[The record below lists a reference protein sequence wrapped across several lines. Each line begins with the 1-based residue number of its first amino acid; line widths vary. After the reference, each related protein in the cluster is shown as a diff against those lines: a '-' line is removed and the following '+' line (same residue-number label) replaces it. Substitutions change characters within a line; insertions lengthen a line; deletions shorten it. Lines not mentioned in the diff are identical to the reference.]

1 MRRFEALF
9 LEISTEWSNTREVRL
24 QNLLK
29 FITTTNPNHPL
40 VYQSIQSSWKNYQK
54 LALDF
59 QKRLDEEFPTSQL
72 SPQQI
77 QFLADYRKK
86 IIEDLSKEKKF
97 FTYHLHQRAVENWH
111 PLRIPTRGEQY
122 ATGEILPENP
132 SCYEVKW

>member
-59 QKRLDEEFPTSQL
+59 QKD
-72 SPQQI
+72 
-77 QFLADYRKK
+77 
-86 IIEDLSKEKKF
+86 
-97 FTYHLHQRAVENWH
+97 
-111 PLRIPTRGEQY
+111 
-122 ATGEILPENP
+122 
-132 SCYEVKW
+132 